1 MSDVK
6 LDPGKGKWIE
16 TRKLENNE
24 NTIFLKMLQKLCDIS
39 VNYFLRN
46 YNLGLLYCQD
56 KVQVSLTHYT
66 FQVPHI

>member
-1 MSDVK
+1 
-6 LDPGKGKWIE
+6 
-16 TRKLENNE
+16 
-24 NTIFLKMLQKLCDIS
+24 MLQKLCDIS
-39 VNYFLRN
+39 VKFFLRN